1 MNKPKS
7 CFIEIEYEYK
17 TGIIKKSLKYLGNE
31 CVVIRQESEREEISI
46 RIPRHIIS
54 AFMEMINE

>member
-1 MNKPKS
+1 MSKPKS
-7 CFIEIEYEYK
+7 FFIEIEYEYEN
-17 TGIIKKSLKYLGNE
+17 GIIKKSLKYLGNE

-54 AFMEMINE
+54 AFMELTDE